1 MRPIAAKRDKRTEIR
16 FLEERVKALLKRRAD
31 LTDVKAIQINIH
43 RVAEARMRISILKG
57 ELEF

>member
-1 MRPIAAKRDKRTEIR
+1 VRPIAAKRDKRTEIR
-16 FLEERVKALLKRRAD
+16 FLEERVKALLKRRES
-31 LTDVKAIQINIH
+31 LTDVRSIRINIH